1 MLLLSYGRQ
10 FSSINNE
17 AGCFFETEGALTV
30 LMFLPTCYPTGL
42 LFKALEDE
50 KVTNLNAM

>member
-17 AGCFFETEGALTV
+17 AGCFFETEGALTI
-30 LMFLPTCYPTGL
+30 LMLLPTCYPTGL
-42 LFKALEDE
+42 PFKALENE